1 MQIVAV
7 WSGTHYIWRKGWRR
21 VQKKKG
27 YLSATTITDI
37 NF

>member
-1 MQIVAV
+1 ME
-7 WSGTHYIWRKGWRR
+7 WYTLYMEKRLEEGPE
-21 VQKKKG
+21 KKKG